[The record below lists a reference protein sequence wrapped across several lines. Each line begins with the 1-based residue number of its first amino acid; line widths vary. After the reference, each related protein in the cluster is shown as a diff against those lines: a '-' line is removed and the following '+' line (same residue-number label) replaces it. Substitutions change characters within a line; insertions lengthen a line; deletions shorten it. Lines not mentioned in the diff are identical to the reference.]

1 MRLFGLDI
9 NFVVCLGVIGFGNKI
24 GTLFL
29 FCLGVVGNNL
39 KLRLC
44 DYWSPYLTFLSNI
57 DSGSVK
63 KKLID

>member
-1 MRLFGLDI
+1 MRLFSLDI

-44 DYWSPYLTFLSNI
+44 DYWNKGGTM
-57 DSGSVK
+57 
-63 KKLID
+63 